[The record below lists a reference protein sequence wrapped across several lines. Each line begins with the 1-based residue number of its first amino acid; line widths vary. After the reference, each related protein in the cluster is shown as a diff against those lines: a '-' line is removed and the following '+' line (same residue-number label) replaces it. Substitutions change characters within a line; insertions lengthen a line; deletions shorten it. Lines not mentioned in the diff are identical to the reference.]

1 MKKSILTLFAVMFL
15 TSANADTK
23 CITPQEFAQSIS
35 EVPSKVSSA
44 VKNEWEK
51 TMEFQKKSWNETKQK
66 WPWNKIF
73 KGDNAS

>member
-1 MKKSILTLFAVMFL
+1 MFI

-23 CITPQEFAQSIS
+23 SITPQEFAQSIS

-51 TMEFQKKSWNETKQK
+51 TKEFQKKSWNETKQK
-66 WPWNKIF
+66 WPGNKIF

>member
-1 MKKSILTLFAVMFL
+1 MKKSILTLFAVMFI

-23 CITPQEFAQSIS
+23 TVTPKEFAQSIS
-35 EVPSKVSSA
+35 EVPGKVSNHI
-44 VKNEWEK
+44 KYEWEK
-51 TMEFQKKSWNETKQK
+51 TKEFQKNSWDNAKKK